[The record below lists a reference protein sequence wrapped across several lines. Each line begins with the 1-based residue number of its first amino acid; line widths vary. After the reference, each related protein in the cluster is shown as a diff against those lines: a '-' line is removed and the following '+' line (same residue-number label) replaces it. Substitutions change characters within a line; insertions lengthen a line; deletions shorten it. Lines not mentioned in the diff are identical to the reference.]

1 MKYKL
6 IKTYPGSPPLDTV
19 IYFKHNGFWYAD
31 SDREFT
37 AFGCSHVLDY
47 PEFWQPESE
56 WKIKSKVI
64 ESEIG
69 SLHWLNTLL
78 DSYLRMG
85 ESLEKM
91 DINPDVLPIWGDVLY
106 RGSMEIM
113 EYFKDKLK

>member
-6 IKTYPGSPPLDTV
+6 IKTYPGSPELNYIAEIQPGTNM
-19 IYFKHNGFWYAD
+19 YFYNGFQIV
-31 SDREFT
+31 EI
-37 AFGCSHVLDY
+37 HKH

>member
-19 IYFKHNGFWYAD
+19 IYFKHNSFWYAD

-56 WKIKSKVI
+56 WVEISKLTN
-64 ESEIG
+64 SPKG
-69 SLHWLNTLL
+69 SLHWLNTLMGRH
-78 DSYLRMG
+78 LRIG
-85 ESLEKM
+85 EAMSTEIQPDELLWSWGF
-91 DINPDVLPIWGDVLY
+91 DIQE
-106 RGSMEIM
+106 SSKEIM